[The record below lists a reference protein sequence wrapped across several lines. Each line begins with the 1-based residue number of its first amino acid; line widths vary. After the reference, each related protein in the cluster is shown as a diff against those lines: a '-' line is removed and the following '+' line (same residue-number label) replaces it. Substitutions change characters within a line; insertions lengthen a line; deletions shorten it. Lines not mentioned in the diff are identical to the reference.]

1 MKNLSLHQLDDQIH
15 AFVNGQRQERIPTG
29 WIHATR
35 TSIGMTLQ
43 QLASRLGLSVPA
55 VKKFEQ
61 REQSEAISLASL
73 RKVAAAMDMDLVYY
87 LKPKS
92 GTLEAMMDARI
103 EQKALELMQVS
114 NQAMLLENQILDNH
128 NRARELKR
136 LISEI
141 RQQKLSSL
149 WD

>member
-1 MKNLSLHQLDDQIH
+1 MKNIPYLLLDDQIED
-15 AFVNGQRQERIPTG
+15 FVTGKRQERIYTG

-43 QLASRLGLSVPA
+43 QLAFRLGLSVPA

-61 REQSEAISLASL
+61 REQAEAISLASL
-73 RKVAAAMDMDLVYY
+73 RKVALAMDMDLVYFF
-87 LKPKS
+87 KPKAS
-92 GTLEAMMDARI
+92 SMEAMVDARV
-103 EQKALELMQVS
+103 EQKALELMHIS
-114 NQAMLLENQILDNH
+114 DQAMLLENQVIDKKNKV
-128 NRARELKR
+128 RELNR

-141 RQQKLSSL
+141 RKQKLSSL

>member
-1 MKNLSLHQLDDQIH
+1 
-15 AFVNGQRQERIPTG
+15 
-29 WIHATR
+29 
-35 TSIGMTLQ
+35 
-43 QLASRLGLSVPA
+43 
-55 VKKFEQ
+55 
-61 REQSEAISLASL
+61 
-73 RKVAAAMDMDLVYY
+73 MDMDLVYY

-114 NQAMLLENQILDNH
+114 NQAMLLENQVLDNQ

-149 WD
+149 WE